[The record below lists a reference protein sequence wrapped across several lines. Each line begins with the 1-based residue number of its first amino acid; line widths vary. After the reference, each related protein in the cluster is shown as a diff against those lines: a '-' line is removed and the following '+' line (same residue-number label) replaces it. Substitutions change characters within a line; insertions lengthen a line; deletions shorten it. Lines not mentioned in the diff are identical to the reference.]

1 MSNCKIKRDIN
12 INIHDAWERYQ
23 QCSVMPMQEILSNAF
38 ASGSVFGANISCNK
52 IIAWIKDNIE
62 DYLDYDVSMEEVRV
76 DEKFYEDMKMAIK
89 VK

>member
-1 MSNCKIKRDIN
+1 MSNYKVKRDIN

-23 QCSVMPMQEILSNAF
+23 QSSVMPMQEILSNAF
-38 ASGSVFGANISCNK
+38 ASGAAFGANISCNK

-62 DYLDYDVSMEEVRV
+62 DYLDYDVSMEEVKV